1 MFCQGQLDVLKYK
14 EVKRG
19 KQWGGSTGLTLK
31 SVVGQVNPFRYY
43 SKHIGKPWKDFKLR
57 SDTLKLVF

>member
-1 MFCQGQLDVLKYK
+1 MLKYK